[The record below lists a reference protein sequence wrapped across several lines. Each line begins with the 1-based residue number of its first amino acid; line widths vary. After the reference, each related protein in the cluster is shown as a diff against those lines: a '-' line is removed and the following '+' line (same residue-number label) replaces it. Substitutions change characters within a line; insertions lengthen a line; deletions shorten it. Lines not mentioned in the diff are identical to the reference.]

1 VTLGR
6 ALYGTPDDHRER
18 LAIAAGL

>member
-6 ALYGTPDDHRER
+6 AVYGTPDDHRER
-18 LAIAAGL
+18 LAVAAGL